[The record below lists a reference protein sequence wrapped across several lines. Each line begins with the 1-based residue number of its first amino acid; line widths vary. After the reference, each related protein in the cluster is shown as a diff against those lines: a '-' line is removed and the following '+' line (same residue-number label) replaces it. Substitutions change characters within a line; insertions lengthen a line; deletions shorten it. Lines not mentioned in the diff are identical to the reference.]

1 MKRKRINE
9 SPRKTLLIVTAS
21 EAESFY
27 FSQMRKDCRYTNM
40 TVIWAS
46 EAEDLD
52 ELIRFAASQ
61 RIKGRFDV
69 TWCVF
74 GFEDMKVTSDHV
86 RHIMPYAKKRK
97 VELAWNNPGIGLW
110 YLLHLQSPR
119 MPISSNMLVEST
131 LKGILNNFSLAPE
144 YLLDDGDSL
153 HLRLFP
159 AKAEAVVNAGSYN
172 VMAQQRGVSLPP
184 VQMTKLINEIGDV
197 CGTADMSHNQK
208 LIGLKNS

>member
-21 EAESFY
+21 EAESLY

-40 TVIWAS
+40 TVLWAS
-46 EAEDLD
+46 EVGDLD

-61 RIKGRFDV
+61 RIKGRFDA

-74 GFEDMKVTSDHV
+74 GFEDLQVTPEQV
-86 RHIMPYAKKRK
+86 RHSMPYAKKRK

-119 MPISSNMLVEST
+119 LPISSNTLVEST
-131 LKGILNNFSLAPE
+131 LKGILNNFSLTPE
-144 YLLDDGDSL
+144 YLLDEGDSL

-159 AKAEAVVNAGSYN
+159 AKAEAVVQAGSYN
-172 VMAQQRGVSLPP
+172 TMAQQRGSSLPP
-184 VQMTKLINEIGDV
+184 VQMAKLINEIGDI

-208 LIGLKNS
+208 LIGLKNT